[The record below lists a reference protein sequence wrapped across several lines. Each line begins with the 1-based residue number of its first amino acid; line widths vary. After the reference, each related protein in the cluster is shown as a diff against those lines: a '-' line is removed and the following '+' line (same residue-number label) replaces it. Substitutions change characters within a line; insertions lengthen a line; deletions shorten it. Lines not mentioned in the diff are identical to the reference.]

1 MKSRA
6 LWQISVSI
14 GRDAEDAVAD
24 LVQRVF
30 ELTPSIYRREKDGA
44 TFVTVYSSKKHPQDR
59 RALDNLAVGLE
70 RIAQCGLDVYP
81 GTVTIKRIKQQD
93 WAEAWKHHFKLIELG
108 RSLLIKP
115 SWSRRRPRKGQAVV
129 VLDPGLSFG
138 TGQHPTTD
146 FCLAQL
152 VAARHIDTAQSFL
165 DVGTGSGILALAAAK
180 LGYHPV
186 YGFDADPKAVR
197 VARENA
203 RKNRVLHRIR
213 LVHAD
218 LTRLPI
224 SSKFKYH
231 IVCANLT
238 SDLLIAQRPRIL
250 NRMRP
255 DGILVVSGVL
265 RIEFEHVRKCYC
277 ESGMRLRLARTLKE
291 WHSGVF
297 AFDHKLSAFHSR
309 NQKSAKNF

>member
-1 MKSRA
+1 
-6 LWQISVSI
+6 
-14 GRDAEDAVAD
+14 
-24 LVQRVF
+24 
-30 ELTPSIYRREKDGA
+30 
-44 TFVTVYSSKKHPQDR
+44 
-59 RALDNLAVGLE
+59 LDI
-70 RIAQCGLDVYP
+70 RP
-81 GTVTIKRIKQQD
+81 GTVTIKKIKRQD
-93 WAEAWKHHFKLIELG
+93 WAEAWKHHFKPIAFG

-138 TGQHPTTD
+138 TGQHPTTE

-186 YGFDADPKAVR
+186 QGFDADPEAVR

-250 NRMRP
+250 NRMRS

-265 RIEFEHVRKCYC
+265 RIEFEHLRKCYC
-277 ESGMRLRLARTLKE
+277 ESGLRLRSALASKE

-297 AFDHKLSAFHSR
+297 AFDHELSAFRSR
-309 NQKSAKNF
+309 SKKSAKKS

>member
-24 LVQRVF
+24 LLQRVF
-30 ELTPSIYRREKDGA
+30 ELTPSIYRREEDGA
-44 TFVTVYSSKKHPQDR
+44 TSVTVYSPKKTHPDR
-59 RALDNLAVGLE
+59 RALDALSIGLK
-70 RIAQCGLDVYP
+70 RIAQYGLDIHP
-81 GTVTIKRIKQQD
+81 GTVTIKKIKQRD
-93 WAEAWKHHFKLIELG
+93 WAEAWKHHFKLIEFG

-138 TGQHPTTD
+138 TGQHPTTQ

-152 VAARHIDTAQSFL
+152 VAVRHADTAQSFL

-180 LGYHPV
+180 LRYQPV
-186 YGFDADPKAVR
+186 HGFDADPEAVR

-203 RKNRVLHRIR
+203 RKNRVFHRIR
-213 LVHAD
+213 LVRAD
-218 LTRLPI
+218 LTELPI
-224 SSKFKYH
+224 SSEFKYH

-238 SDLLIAQRPRIL
+238 
-250 NRMRP
+250 
-255 DGILVVSGVL
+255 
-265 RIEFEHVRKCYC
+265 
-277 ESGMRLRLARTLKE
+277 
-291 WHSGVF
+291 
-297 AFDHKLSAFHSR
+297 
-309 NQKSAKNF
+309 